1 MNKILVANADYAKRL
16 LYQEELTLEG
26 YEVITA
32 SDCGGLPETITEHN
46 PDLIILDI
54 KMGAT
59 NSLNTLQEIRD
70 ASYDMPVILSTD
82 YLPLNTIQN
91 LLHLIEKSHEV
102 LPLEI
107 YREDW

>member
-32 SDCGGLPETITEHN
+32 SDCEGLLETIAEHR
-46 PDLIILDI
+46 PDLIILHLEMGEVKGPDI
-54 KMGAT
+54 V
-59 NSLNTLQEIRD
+59 QEIRD

-91 LLHLIEKSHEV
+91 LLQVTEKSHEV

-107 YREDW
+107 YRETT